1 MATPTCAANCDVN
14 LPVVSFDDCNPEI
27 LFSEIRRV
35 FIAKK
40 NADPFTDWTD
50 ATEWET
56 RLSQDSITGDDY
68 IRPLTVIADKPAA
81 AAVSKDISNGRKKII
96 GKDHTI
102 NVTIDDVT
110 DENYEFMRALE
121 CGGKFRFWYE
131 TSGGKMYGGN
141 EGFTAE
147 FNLDDILNRG
157 VDEIETLAGA
167 ITWRSKF
174 SPERIDS
181 PIFESET
188 GGSTPP
194 TTFDSTISFASSATP
209 SAVAGVTGTASATDA
224 EQAFEFNAISPRT
237 GTPIS
242 MTIKVGGTTELVV
255 DTTTDYSGQW
265 FKYTDKAGTVHN
277 GHFANG
283 DVNF

>member
-40 NADPFTDWTD
+40 NAAPFTDWTD

-81 AAVSKDISNGRKKII
+81 AGVVKEISNGRKKII

-167 ITWRSKF
+167 ITWRAKF

-194 TTFDSTISFASSATP
+194 SSFDTILTFASSTGDIDE
-209 SAVAGVTGTASATDA
+209 GVTGTSSATNA
-224 EQAFEFNAISPRT
+224 NQKFEFNAITPRV

-242 MTIKVGGTTELVV
+242 FNIKVGGTQELLV
-255 DTTTDYSGQW
+255 DTTSDYTGQW
-265 FKYTDKAGTVHN
+265 FRYTDNAGVVHT
-277 GHFANG
+277 GHFLASG